1 MKGRV
6 QENFRDFISSAEMHQ
21 SGSAADYYTY
31 GANPDEDET
40 LPFNFE
46 RRPEVGAREEDPI
59 LKLEKIQALVDA
71 TLTAMDRGSEVNPY
85 IAREIDKAYR
95 HVRELYLRTMDQ
107 GRKKQM

>member
-31 GANPDEDET
+31 GANPDEEEM

-46 RRPEVGAREEDPI
+46 RRPEVGSREEDPI
-59 LKLEKIQALVDA
+59 LKLEKVQALVDA
-71 TLTAMDRGSEVNPY
+71 TLTAINREDGVNPY

-95 HVRELYLRTMDQ
+95 SVREIYLRTMDQ